1 MSLSESFR
9 ALSDTVSYFGE
20 QTGAEDEEVIGLRLG
35 EAIDLGVLELL
46 EVELLGA
53 VAILG
58 EVSQSIDLLV
68 ALGGS
73 GDFAE
78 DSGVILQLEA
88 EALPVLVFPVWAVR
102 G

>member
-53 VAILG
+53 VAVLR
-58 EVSQSIDLLV
+58 EVSQPIDFLV

-73 GDFAE
+73 GDLGE
-78 DSGVILQLEA
+78 DSGVILYLEV
-88 EALPVLVFPVWAVR
+88 EVLPSMVFSVRAVR